1 MTIAETDKQIKGVI
15 DQWSVYGAE
24 AIMQALV
31 RATRKHPYLQPD
43 DLHRLLDSVVNHE
56 EYYEALE
63 QKEVGA

>member
-31 RATRKHPYLQPD
+31 RATRKHSYLQPA
-43 DLHRLLDSVVNHE
+43 DLHKLLDTVVEHE
-56 EYYEALE
+56 EYWERSEA
-63 QKEVGA
+63 